1 MSRRSAELLVTLA
14 NGLSLSR
21 LFAVPVVVFLVWRSA
36 DVDSYRYAAFWLIAA
51 LHGGDMIDGYLAR
64 KGSRRLRVRNHFGEM
79 IDPCADKTYTG
90 AALIT
95 LALTDQIVAW
105 FVVLAIARD
114 AAILGCWT
122 AIYKRF
128 GVRIL
133 PNLAGK
139 VTDASLAIVIGV
151 VLLRVEHG
159 VIPFVTYA
167 STGLILYSGY
177 VYGGVAV
184 RAVAA
189 ARFRQLRF
197 AVSARRKRVGMA
209 RGGIGPASS

>member
-95 LALTDQIVAW
+95 LALTDQIVDW
-105 FVVLAIARD
+105 FVALAIARD
-114 AAILGCWT
+114 MAILVGWT
-122 AIYKRF
+122 TVYKRF
-128 GVRIL
+128 GVRLL

-151 VLLRVEHG
+151 VLLRVEYG
-159 VIPFVTYA
+159 AIPFVTYGA
-167 STGLILYSGY
+167 TCLILYSAGLY
-177 VYGGVAV
+177 VRLAMRTVAV
-184 RAVAA
+184 

-197 AVSARRKRVGMA
+197 AANARRKRVGMA
-209 RGGIGPASS
+209 RGGVGPASP

>member
-1 MSRRSAELLVTLA
+1 MTLA

-21 LFAVPVVVFLVWRSA
+21 LLAVPVVVFLVWRSA
-36 DVDSYRYAAFWLIAA
+36 EVDSYRYAAFWLIAA

-95 LALTDQIVAW
+95 LALTDQIVHW
-105 FVVLAIARD
+105 FVILAIARD
-114 AAILGCWT
+114 MAILGCWT

-128 GVRIL
+128 GVRLL

-151 VLLRVEHG
+151 VLLRVDHG
-159 VIPFVTYA
+159 VIPFVTYG
-167 STGLILYSGY
+167 STGLILYSAYLY
-177 VYGGVAV
+177 VGVAT
-184 RAVAA
+184 RAVAV

-197 AVSARRKRVGMA
+197 VVNARRKRVGMA
-209 RGGIGPASS
+209 RGGVGPASS